1 MNFSVFRLLLVF
13 TVFSIGF
20 NGFAQTEIKGKV
32 TDFMTYEAIENAS
45 VYIENTSIGTI
56 TNADGKFALR
66 VPQANLADT
75 LVISSIGFKSFKT
88 AITDFEEGMDIFLE
102 EDIAPLDEVVVVA
115 DTRPKS
121 GNEVM
126 ERAIERLPR
135 NLPEEPFMQK
145 GFLRHKERNKKEY
158 KWLIEAA
165 ITLYDAN
172 PGQGAKDHLKIN
184 VDEIR
189 KSYDLRDVDSLF
201 TYAAYLKSKG
211 MEIPPTTRTSAVKTS
226 KLIEAIRWNDT
237 RVNGLDY
244 LFQGKLNPIRN
255 VDALGAL
262 FGKNMLKGHQ
272 FEIMDTLVENGRRIY
287 QLKISEGEDFV
298 GLNTPGIYNE
308 GFSPQGWVYVFYDNF
323 AIKKLE
329 YELIAASDI
338 QKRRSKSLFDTHL
351 LHKLIITYRDF
362 EDKMYPNYMYY
373 ETPKLMNIGDRSSE
387 REKTESAPG
396 FDKGEQYYFT
406 IQEILFSDIVKDT
419 EVLGEELRDNKWS
432 ADIFSPKP
440 YNSEFWSDYNVLL
453 ESEEE
458 EKLIYDLSKRATLF
472 EEQ

>member
-1 MNFSVFRLLLVF
+1 MKRSGFKLFLIFSVFLFGL
-13 TVFSIGF
+13 SSY
-20 NGFAQTEIKGKV
+20 AQTEIKGKV
-32 TDFMTYEAIENAS
+32 TDFMTYEAIESVS

-56 TNADGKFALR
+56 TNADGKFSLR
-66 VPQANLADT
+66 VPEANLADT

-88 AITDFEEGMDIFLE
+88 AIADFEDEMDVFLE
-102 EDIAPLDEVVVVA
+102 EDIAPLDEVVLVA
-115 DTRPKS
+115 DTRPKT

-135 NLPEEPFMQK
+135 NLPEDAYMQK

-165 ITLYDAN
+165 ITLFDEN
-172 PGQGAKDHLKIN
+172 PGQSTKENLKIN

-211 MEIPPTTRTSAVKTS
+211 ISAPPTTRTSAVKTS
-226 KLIEAIRWNDT
+226 KLIEGIRWNDT
-237 RVNGLDY
+237 RVNGLDN

-272 FEIMDTLVENGRRIY
+272 FEITDTLVENGRRIY
-287 QLKISEGEDFV
+287 QIKIAGGEDFV

-308 GFSPQGWVYVFYDNF
+308 GFAPQGWVYVFYDNF

-338 QKRRSKSLFDTHL
+338 QKRRSKSLFDTQL

-362 EDKMYPNYMYY
+362 EDRMYPNYLYY
-373 ETPKLMNIGDRSSE
+373 ETPKLVNIGDRSSE

-406 IQEILFSDIVKDT
+406 IQEILFSDIIKDP
-419 EVLGEELRDNKWS
+419 EILAEEYRNNQWS

-440 YNSEFWSDYNVLL
+440 YNADFWRDYNVLL